1 MLMAFSFLIFKIL
14 NCKCCNGTI
23 RMPFTD
29 PQQSEFNDFLIFC
42 RKSARVKYLHN
53 ILLSLDPFNLC
64 GRLLHQKTISEEVT
78 QIISPPVSILRL
90 SVKIGTG
97 TGKFQSGF

>member
-23 RMPFTD
+23 RMPLTD
-29 PQQSEFNDFLIFC
+29 PQNPSSMIFC

-78 QIISPPVSILRL
+78 QIISPPVSILR
-90 SVKIGTG
+90 
-97 TGKFQSGF
+97 